1 MPDKQERYRKRNA
14 AQGLQRVEVI
24 VPEALAPYLKAYAR
38 ALRDAHSL
46 GLDTPLFDGMGRN
59 IDDRLICST
68 TAQLKVK
75 PHAGDTTKAPER
87 RAAKLEIGGKRQSK
101 PTPTKKV
108 RPDFSKGL
116 LDE

>member
-14 AQGLQRVEVI
+14 EQGLQRVEVI

-38 ALRDAHSL
+38 ALRDAHAL
-46 GLDTPLFDGMGRN
+46 GLEPPLFEGMRSN
-59 IDDRLICST
+59 TRPDPQAA
-68 TAQLKVK
+68 TAKFSQAAQQHSVAEHVQTEPLTALQTRQRKSDKAIK
-75 PHAGDTTKAPER
+75 P
-87 RAAKLEIGGKRQSK
+87 
-101 PTPTKKV
+101 

>member
-1 MPDKQERYRKRNA
+1 MPDKQDRYRKRNA

-38 ALRDAHSL
+38 ALRDAHAL
-46 GLDTPLFDGMGRN
+46 GLEPPLFEGMRSN
-59 IDDRLICST
+59 TRVDPQPATEKFSQKAQRHSATEHVQTDPL
-68 TAQLKVK
+68 TAPPSPPRK
-75 PHAGDTTKAPER
+75 PEKTAMP
-87 RAAKLEIGGKRQSK
+87 
-101 PTPTKKV
+101 

>member
-38 ALRDAHSL
+38 ALRDAHA
-46 GLDTPLFDGMGRN
+46 LDMEPPLFEGMRVS
-59 IDDRLICST
+59 L
-68 TAQLKVK
+68 Q
-75 PHAGDTTKAPER
+75 KAPWSEAQPPSSAAQQDEHTVR
-87 RAAKLEIGGKRQSK
+87 EKTQSDTAAPVRKLLGAAK
-101 PTPTKKV
+101 TK
-108 RPDFSKGL
+108 PDFTKGL

>member
-38 ALRDAHSL
+38 ALRDAHAL
-46 GLDTPLFDGMGRN
+46 GMEPPLFDGLRSN
-59 IDDRLICST
+59 TRPARQDDTAEFSQAAQQHSVAEHVQCEPLTAPLIRQRKSDLAT
-68 TAQLKVK
+68 K
-75 PHAGDTTKAPER
+75 P
-87 RAAKLEIGGKRQSK
+87 
-101 PTPTKKV
+101 

-116 LDE
+116 LS